1 MSSGKKAIRGRVM
14 ASLRSPTNILEVT
27 DSGLLRL
34 GDMVAQALEGALKA
48 LARSDLALAD
58 RVVRDDLE
66 VNRLR
71 YQLEEE
77 LVRRLSAAGGEEPR
91 SLVGALYVLPELERM
106 GDHAEGIAKV
116 ALMLGP
122 HPTLKVPGVIT
133 EMGDRTLSMVNR
145 ALTALN
151 KRDASL
157 ARALCREDDDIDAL
171 YDRAYQ
177 ELISTMVGDPRHIAE
192 ATYMLWVTHN
202 LERIADRATNVC
214 ERVVYLV
221 TGHVE
226 ELNVSKY

>member
-1 MSSGKKAIRGRVM
+1 M

-133 EMGDRTLSMVNR
+133 EMGDRTLS
-145 ALTALN
+145 LN

>member
-1 MSSGKKAIRGRVM
+1 M
-14 ASLRSPTNILEVT
+14 
-27 DSGLLRL
+27 RL
-34 GDMVAQALEGALKA
+34 GDLVAQALEGALKA
-48 LARSDLALAD
+48 LARSDLILAD

-77 LVRRLSAAGGEEPR
+77 LVGGLAAAGGEEIR

-122 HPTLKVPGVIT
+122 HPTLPLPGAVA
-133 EMGDRTLSMVNR
+133 EMGKRTLSMVNR
-145 ALTALN
+145 TLTALN
-151 KRDASL
+151 KGDANL
-157 ARALCREDDDIDAL
+157 ARALCLEDDDIDAL

-177 ELISTMVGDPRHIAE
+177 ELISTMVADPRHIAE

-221 TGHVE
+221 TGRVE